1 MAQVKHLII
10 FRTLLVLA
18 LCMVTV
24 LSLMPIERLPQGLDW
39 WDKAQHALAYFI
51 LGFLAIS
58 AGTSRRYGIFLLLL
72 LFVHGCVIELLQAVS
87 GWRFGEWQDVMANGA
102 GLLGIALMHSVYLSV
117 VCKLNLS
124 E

>member
-1 MAQVKHLII
+1 
-10 FRTLLVLA
+10 
-18 LCMVTV
+18 
-24 LSLMPIERLPQGLDW
+24 
-39 WDKAQHALAYFI
+39 
-51 LGFLAIS
+51 
-58 AGTSRRYGIFLLLL
+58 
-72 LFVHGCVIELLQAVS
+72 VIELLQILS